1 MAIKT
6 LPKAL
11 LNIVEKQPNRIAM
24 RRKDYGIWHD
34 ITWTEYLENV
44 KHVTLGLHAL
54 GVKYQEHVAIIGE
67 NRPEWLYS
75 ALGIV
80 CAGGAWV
87 GVGVKAGVGVRMPS
101 DENINPITSPV
112 RPSLP
117 RSFWLNMT

>member
-1 MAIKT
+1 MAINT

-24 RRKDYGIWHD
+24 RKKDFGIWQD
-34 ITWTEYLENV
+34 ITWAEYLENV

-54 GVKYQEHVAIIGE
+54 GVKYGEHVAIIGE

-80 CAGGAWV
+80 CAGGAWT
-87 GVGVKAGVGVRMPS
+87 RPFLFYPS
-101 DENINPITSPV
+101 TMCMN
-112 RPSLP
+112 
-117 RSFWLNMT
+117 RSSI